1 MNVYMV
7 TSTLHFLRKWWS
19 LALLFTCLT
28 AGEALGQELKL
39 HNRPYIDLRK
49 FHYGFMIG
57 LHNESLHLKNNG
69 LTDPETGDQWL
80 ASNNR
85 FDPGFTV
92 GILGEWRLHKH
103 IGLRILPTMHFGTK
117 HVAFRNQKND
127 ERVFQDVKSTYISF
141 PFDIKFS
148 APRFNNYRPYFMAG
162 INLMYDLTT
171 KNDQYIKLK
180 PFNSFFEIGF
190 GCDYYLPFFK
200 LIPELKFCFGL
211 NNILEKNR
219 KDLQDKTKE
228 IFTRSIDNARTN
240 MIVLTL
246 YFE

>member
-39 HNRPYIDLRK
+39 QNRPYIDLRK

-103 IGLRILPTMHFGTK
+103 IGLRISALSMWPFATRRTMKGFS
-117 HVAFRNQKND
+117 RMSSQ
-127 ERVFQDVKSTYISF
+127 RISLF
-141 PFDIKFS
+141 H
-148 APRFNNYRPYFMAG
+148 
-162 INLMYDLTT
+162 LT
-171 KNDQYIKLK
+171 
-180 PFNSFFEIGF
+180 
-190 GCDYYLPFFK
+190 
-200 LIPELKFCFGL
+200 
-211 NNILEKNR
+211 
-219 KDLQDKTKE
+219 
-228 IFTRSIDNARTN
+228 
-240 MIVLTL
+240 
-246 YFE
+246 